1 MLKNILKRV
10 KPHAEKITAGLE
22 AGFRAERSTT
32 EQIFNLRI
40 LCEKKKRERKAQA
53 GNEWSMIF
61 PKSPQARKKLLPPP

>member
-40 LCEKKKRERKAQA
+40 LCEKKKKGKKSA
-53 GNEWSMIF
+53 GGE
-61 PKSPQARKKLLPPP
+61 